1 MFLVTVPPAVHSKIA
16 CRDVLDAPVV
26 VVSVT
31 SASEERVVVPA
42 IAESSNDVMLLLTV
56 SPHVPL
62 SSPVTGR
69 AKPRSDV
76 YAVVM
81 FKPQVTT
88 SSQAGVCISDTSPQP
103 GVCGLLIF
111 CHEGVCVSSIGFQ

>member
-1 MFLVTVPPAVHSKIA
+1 M
-16 CRDVLDAPVV
+16 
-26 VVSVT
+26 VSVT
-31 SASEERVVVPA
+31 SASEVIVVVPA
-42 IAESSNDVMLLLTV
+42 IAESSNEVMLLFTV

-69 AKPRSDV
+69 AKPNSDV
-76 YAVVM
+76 AAVAM

-88 SSQAGVCISDTSPQP
+88 SSQAGVCTSDTSPQP

-111 CHEGVCVSSIGFQ
+111 CHEGVCVSSMIFQ

>member
-42 IAESSNDVMLLLTV
+42 IAESSNEVMLLFTV
-56 SPHVPL
+56 SPQTPL
-62 SSPVTGR
+62 NSPVTGR
-69 AKPRSDV
+69 AKPSKEV
-76 YAVVM
+76 YAVVIL
-81 FKPQVTT
+81 K
-88 SSQAGVCISDTSPQP
+88 SLSQI
-103 GVCGLLIF
+103 
-111 CHEGVCVSSIGFQ
+111 CVRPALFNQ